1 MRSAEIAFSELA
13 QFILRVAS
21 LPLTWKP
28 PPPPPRRMGWPYLCS
43 MNVAEGAGGT
53 ILHVNKLGM
62 GWRFGFMP
70 LFLQPCSLCWVI
82 KFTPYVSQPHLFPRL
97 SSLCS
102 SAFSDLLRPCDD
114 RDPRSGGR
122 VWSAWAC
129 VLISKLRWNRRFHT
143 SPYLIP
149 ELPLRLRFISSW
161 LISMGCIF
169 QVELAARRTAAGYR
183 SSGTLPECSSESLRR
198 LKVPLATKSCT
209 CFPHNPGIVWWPCVF
224 HASLWYFIGNCVL
237 WCVYCIIFVLY
248 TILKSSFY
256 WHLVECIF

>member
-28 PPPPPRRMGWPYLCS
+28 PPTPTSANGVALSVQHECRWRCRWHYLACEQIGDG
-43 MNVAEGAGGT
+43 V
-53 ILHVNKLGM
+53 I
-62 GWRFGFMP
+62 GFTP

-198 LKVPLATKSCT
+198 LKVPLATKSWT
-209 CFPHNPGIVWWPCVF
+209 CFPHHPGIVWWPCVF